1 MKETAKKDGVLENI
15 IFFGMQS
22 NVKPFYKIADVSVI
36 CSLVEGLTI
45 TTYESLAM
53 ETPVVTAD
61 VGGQKELVDDTCGR
75 VVKNIQTAENGYF
88 NRDYEEEEIKR
99 YVIAIEEVLKD
110 RKLKENCRSK
120 ILNGFTV
127 ENMAKTLEKEFE
139 IFAKEGS
146 KIDSKSVVNEDL
158 YKQYIMMYNQLDIRN
173 YFPQDGGNFSIDEE
187 ARRYKIAKIKGIL
200 WENSLW
206 RGFIKFLKATG
217 IMKIIK
223 KSGMKQKIRK
233 IIQK

>member
-1 MKETAKKDGVLENI
+1 MINLSLSDMTISTNLPAFVMAILNVTPDSFYEKSRGGFELARRI
-15 IFFGMQS
+15 IDSG
-22 NVKPFYKIADVSVI
+22 ADI
-36 CSLVEGLTI
+36 IDIGA
-45 TTYESLAM
+45 ES
-53 ETPVVTAD
+53 TRP
-61 VGGQKELVDDTCGR
+61 GS
-75 VVKNIQTAENGYF
+75 
-88 NRDYEEEEIKR
+88 DYVCEEEEIKR

-146 KIDSKSVVNEDL
+146 KIDPKSVVNEDL

-173 YFPQDGGNFSIDEE
+173 YFPQDGGNFSLDEE

-200 WENSLW
+200 WENYLW